1 MRSMGIAFVVGDCRL
16 SSFLHGT
23 ELRDQESSA
32 CVVFWDSAMEWS
44 SSRLTPSSRRLEE
57 RRDVSPQRSL
67 SSVGAKA
74 DADAVLAATARD
86 VKAVADAQ
94 SRLVRVIEDVSQ
106 ELTQRLAVHDTRI
119 QELQSA
125 LHEVSSSQQ
134 SLHDTFNRVQVE
146 ETAWHSSLNAEY
158 LRLRTSD
165 GEYATRLQ
173 YLESKVAA
181 VEKFH
186 HARTGRWEELELL
199 PQKWQQLQLQE
210 KEHTEALT
218 RRVRLCE
225 ELQQHL
231 PEQLSQQLSQQMSQ
245 QLSQQLNE
253 ILQQQLEQHVQPQ
266 LQSQLQRS
274 LEAQDAQLRPLR
286 ELKPKMEQEL
296 QKSEQKLQQLEK
308 KLLSGQEALRAE
320 AGRREQHLAEL
331 QGAAQR
337 LAQTAMQRA
346 QERHKRRI
354 ARLEEDLATS
364 PRLKEESQD
373 SAARSQD
380 SASERRPLTESEAP
394 LLRSLDELRVQ
405 FFTELS
411 DVRSSAQHVELRVA
425 RCESDI
431 IQLRA
436 QVTTDTGANSTVR
449 RARPVQ
455 GTSPS
460 SQGCPT
466 PDWPVSPW
474 EGPKSDGQSARPL
487 SLPTLP
493 SSPQASSSLAIE
505 GSPAPANTVIPQG
518 PVRYLKGM
526 PEGPQL
532 TSWDWDDKALGMR
545 ADSPRPSQDSP
556 SGKAGQASARFG
568 VLPPP
573 KVTPASPH

>member
-1 MRSMGIAFVVGDCRL
+1 
-16 SSFLHGT
+16 
-23 ELRDQESSA
+23 
-32 CVVFWDSAMEWS
+32 MEWS

-346 QERHKRRI
+346 QASSEQH
-354 ARLEEDLATS
+354 AHVF
-364 PRLKEESQD
+364 
-373 SAARSQD
+373 
-380 SASERRPLTESEAP
+380 SASSQL
-394 LLRSLDELRVQ
+394 
-405 FFTELS
+405 
-411 DVRSSAQHVELRVA
+411 AQRLQLVE
-425 RCESDI
+425 
-431 IQLRA
+431 
-436 QVTTDTGANSTVR
+436 N
-449 RARPVQ
+449 
-455 GTSPS
+455 
-460 SQGCPT
+460 
-466 PDWPVSPW
+466 
-474 EGPKSDGQSARPL
+474 
-487 SLPTLP
+487 
-493 SSPQASSSLAIE
+493 
-505 GSPAPANTVIPQG
+505 
-518 PVRYLKGM
+518 
-526 PEGPQL
+526 
-532 TSWDWDDKALGMR
+532 
-545 ADSPRPSQDSP
+545 
-556 SGKAGQASARFG
+556 
-568 VLPPP
+568 
-573 KVTPASPH
+573 